1 MNKVYG
7 IQLDDYEEMIRNNE
21 RNRMRE
27 IRNGRKHRSM
37 VERKEKM
44 MRIAVSVLQR
54 IIGVALIVLTVMY
67 AKSGVAFDAYY
78 GAKDCTFALAT
89 IPAGLC
95 LAFGKNVLNYI
106 A

>member
-1 MNKVYG
+1 MNNVYG

-44 MRIAVSVLQR
+44 MRMAVSVLQR

-67 AKSGVAFDAYY
+67 AKSSVAFDAYY